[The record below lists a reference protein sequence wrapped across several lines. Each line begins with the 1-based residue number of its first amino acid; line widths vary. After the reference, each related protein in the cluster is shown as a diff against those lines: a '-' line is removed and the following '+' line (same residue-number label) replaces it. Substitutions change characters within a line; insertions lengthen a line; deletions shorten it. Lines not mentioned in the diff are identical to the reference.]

1 MISTHHFRYDG
12 PLPSSSSAHRC
23 IFSSGG
29 QRVEELRALWA
40 ELKIPPLMLS
50 KRQCA
55 SRSPFSISTPSYPVN
70 SFALLVTKNY
80 SHLRPSKLHALF
92 VSPFKILARSNQP
105 VATLDLLWTWRL
117 HPTIHTEKCKP
128 FIPRPDAQ

>member
-1 MISTHHFRYDG
+1 MISTHHFRYAG

-40 ELKIPPLMLS
+40 RAKNTALDAQQ
-50 KRQCA
+50 RQCA

-105 VATLDLLWTWRL
+105 VATLDLLRTWRL